1 MKKGRL
7 DRLDPSESGPDRGK
21 SASRTKARVINH
33 HSSFDVASIG
43 YFRDSE
49 KIDSDSFS
57 GDAIFISLTMHL
69 N

>member
-1 MKKGRL
+1 MVDSRET
-7 DRLDPSESGPDRGK
+7 RVPIGK

-57 GDAIFISLTMHL
+57 GDAIFISQMMHL
-69 N
+69 VN

>member
-21 SASRTKARVINH
+21 SASRTKARVMNQ

-43 YFRDSE
+43 YFRDSDA
-49 KIDSDSFS
+49 IDSTPNSFS
-57 GDAIFISLTMHL
+57 VDAFLGLTF
-69 N
+69 